1 MRAMDTVIPA
11 KPVKGFGAFAVAALL
26 AALVLLP
33 ISGADAQLKQDGEGI
48 VKSVV
53 DGDTLVLADGREV
66 RLVGIQAP
74 KLPLG
79 RRGFK
84 AWPLAEDSKKALEKL
99 SLGKRLTLSYGGR
112 RMDRHGRLLAHLHS
126 DAKLWVQG
134 ALLSQGMARVYSFA
148 DNRAVIAEM
157 LALEGKARAA
167 KRGIWAVPFYRVL
180 DAEQIERRTK
190 GFQLVEGKVLK
201 VAPTRRRTY
210 LNFGRDWKRDFTI
223 VIEARNRRAFPE
235 RGARLQR
242 LEGKRVRVRGWLK
255 WRNGPMVTITHPE
268 QIEVLEK

>member
-1 MRAMDTVIPA
+1 MHTVNPTRPRKVACAIAGLVAMLVVFHA
-11 KPVKGFGAFAVAALL
+11 AGAL
-26 AALVLLP
+26 AE
-33 ISGADAQLKQDGEGI
+33 LKQEGAGI

-53 DGDTLVLADGREV
+53 DGDTLILRDGREI

-84 AWPLAEDSKKALEKL
+84 AWPLAGEAKQALEKL
-99 SLGKRLTLSYGGR
+99 TLGKRLTLSFGGR
-112 RMDRHGRLLAHLHS
+112 RMDRHGRWLAHLHTKS
-126 DAKLWVQG
+126 RLWVQG
-134 ALLSQGMARVYSFA
+134 ALLKEGMARVYSFA

-157 LALEGKARAA
+157 LALEREARAA
-167 KRGIWAVPFYRVL
+167 KRGIWGKDFYQVL
-180 DAEQIERRTK
+180 KAEKIERRTR
-190 GFQLVEGKVLK
+190 GVQIVEGLVLK

-223 VIEARNRRAFPE
+223 VIEARSRRAFPE
-235 RGARLQR
+235 RGARLKK
-242 LEGKRVRVRGWLK
+242 LEGKRVRVRGWLR
-255 WRNGPMVTITHPE
+255 WRNGPMLTATHPE

>member
-1 MRAMDTVIPA
+1 MDTVNPTRPRKVACAIA
-11 KPVKGFGAFAVAALL
+11 GLVAMLIVFHAAGAL
-26 AALVLLP
+26 AE
-33 ISGADAQLKQDGEGI
+33 LKQEGAGI

-53 DGDTLVLADGREV
+53 DGDTLILRDGREI

-84 AWPLAEDSKKALEKL
+84 AWPLAGEAKQALEKL
-99 SLGKRLTLSYGGR
+99 TLGKRLTLSFGGR
-112 RMDRHGRLLAHLHS
+112 RMDRHGRWLAHLHTKS
-126 DAKLWVQG
+126 RLWVQG
-134 ALLSQGMARVYSFA
+134 ALLKEGMARVYSFA

-157 LALEGKARAA
+157 LALEREARAA
-167 KRGIWAVPFYRVL
+167 KRGIWGKDFYQVL
-180 DAEQIERRTK
+180 KAEKIERRTR
-190 GFQLVEGKVLK
+190 GFQIVEGRVLK

-223 VIEARNRRAFPE
+223 VIEARSRRAFPE
-235 RGARLQR
+235 RGARLKK
-242 LEGKRVRVRGWLK
+242 LEGKRVRVRGWLR
-255 WRNGPMVTITHPE
+255 WRNGPMLTATHPE